1 MASISMIHGIFSI
14 KLKLFDIFVLS
25 YIFFS
30 SAVFFSHSYLYNS
43 YSLSYYQ
50 LTLTLS
56 IQFIVMLILWF
67 YSVKSPHDFVKYTNA
82 LVKLVLLI
90 CILVGVTLGLLLMVD
105 INRVFDFYTKLTE
118 LQVLVNP
125 FQTSDE
131 GIALRFSGIFKSA
144 LNFGLLTSFC
154 LFLLLGGRYNF
165 RGKRVITVVLLLL
178 LASTINRN
186 AWLTFIFIGSVI
198 FFVRIGVRKEYI
210 LWSIFSGS
218 IFVILILLLF
228 LNSVNTIEKS
238 DSIIFKVSTLYS
250 RIEIWSY
257 WLSTL
262 NFASALHGH
271 GVVAGIGEK
280 HLLIDNGF
288 LYLVLN
294 SGLVS
299 MSILI
304 ICIFLLLK
312 NAACLRGS
320 DSDLAFFLVMGLPF
334 TMILNNVVLDPM
346 LMHLMFFYPVA
357 LLNKELMNEKY
368 A

>member
-1 MASISMIHGIFSI
+1 MLSNTSRGNNWQILGFSLIGFWILFRDFFGFLLYFGLPDFGVFFFLVGLIMVSISMIHGIFSI
-14 KLKLFDIFVLS
+14 KLKIFDIFVLS

-30 SAVFFSHSYLYNS
+30 SAVFFGHSYLYNS

-50 LTLTLS
+50 LTLTLC

-67 YSVKSPHDFVKYTNA
+67 YSAKSPHDFVKYTNS

-165 RGKRVITVVLLLL
+165 RGKRVITFVLLLL

-198 FFVRIGVRKEYI
+198 FFVRIGVRKEYV
-210 LWSIFSGS
+210 LWSIFLGS
-218 IFVILILLLF
+218 IFVILILLLI
-228 LNSVNTIEKS
+228 LNS
-238 DSIIFKVSTLYS
+238 L
-250 RIEIWSY
+250 
-257 WLSTL
+257 
-262 NFASALHGH
+262 
-271 GVVAGIGEK
+271 
-280 HLLIDNGF
+280 
-288 LYLVLN
+288 
-294 SGLVS
+294 
-299 MSILI
+299 
-304 ICIFLLLK
+304 
-312 NAACLRGS
+312 
-320 DSDLAFFLVMGLPF
+320 
-334 TMILNNVVLDPM
+334 
-346 LMHLMFFYPVA
+346 
-357 LLNKELMNEKY
+357 
-368 A
+368 